1 MMHAKKTTFPRTGDD
16 DILKISK
23 CIKNCMMKMQDEIKD
38 EIRGEDKVIN

>member
-1 MMHAKKTTFPRTGDD
+1 MPVKKPTFPRTGDD

-38 EIRGEDKVIN
+38 EIRSEEKVIN

>member
-1 MMHAKKTTFPRTGDD
+1 MMHVKKPTFPRTGDD

-38 EIRGEDKVIN
+38 EIRSEEKVIN

>member
-1 MMHAKKTTFPRTGDD
+1 MMLVKKPTFPRTGDD

-38 EIRGEDKVIN
+38 EIRSEEKVIN

>member
-1 MMHAKKTTFPRTGDD
+1 MMPVKKPTFPRTGDD

-38 EIRGEDKVIN
+38 EIRSEEKVIN